1 MKKFNNVQFDFDLW
15 AETAKN
21 NPAEFE
27 KMRLEAIEELISNT
41 PAELQQRMRGLQWQ
55 IDQQRTLSKS
65 PLGACIK
72 ISRMMWDSVKGPN
85 GLLDKLKSLQTLTE
99 SPSVQP
105 RKGHKKANIFDLN
118 EHREQKLLQ
127 NCQ

>member
-1 MKKFNNVQFDFDLW
+1 MKKFNTVKFDFDTW

-27 KMRLEAIEELISNT
+27 KMRLKAIEELIGNA

-55 IDQQRTLSKS
+55 IDQQRKLSKS

-72 ISRMMWDSVKGPN
+72 ISRMMWDSVKGPS
-85 GLLDKLKSLQTLTE
+85 GLLDKLKTLQTLTE
-99 SPSVQP
+99 TPAVAP
-105 RKGHKKANIFDLN
+105 RKSQNKANIFDLC